1 MAIGTAAAIGIGLAG
16 VGAGASAISANK
28 ASKRAA
34 AASQANSD
42 ANIALTRDIYGQ
54 NKAILSPFVQRGDQ
68 AGSAINA
75 LLGLGGAQQM
85 QPAPTAPTGPFA
97 PQFSNPLLG
106 AAWQG
111 AQGMVAQEQGGPAT
125 MDMGGQPAG
134 AAYGIG
140 DSAMLGNGITPTMT
154 GSNPMVGQQ
163 TAQQAQNAAFEN
175 FRNSTGYQFRLG
187 EGLDAVSSAYA
198 GIGGLQSGAAMRGI
212 NEYGQ
217 NFASNEFGNYA
228 NLLSNQQAV
237 GAGAGSALAGVG
249 QNFAS
254 NVIGQNNFNTQNQ
267 MAAQLGQ
274 QNILG
279 NMAGMV
285 GGGLLSYGGRK

>member
-1 MAIGTAAAIGIGLAG
+1 MAVVSAIGSFL
-16 VGAGASAISANK
+16 SSKSQNK
-28 ASKRAA
+28 ANARAA
-34 AASQANSD
+34 DTSERNNQANV
-42 ANIALTRDIYGQ
+42 ALARDIYGQ
-54 NKAILSPFVQRGDQ
+54 NRQILSPFVQRGDT
-68 AGSAINA
+68 AGNAINA
-75 LLGLGGAQQM
+75 LLGLGGSQPMQQ
-85 QPAPTAPTGPFA
+85 PTAPTAPATSA

-111 AQGMVAQEQGGPAT
+111 AQGMMAQEQGGPAT

-140 DSAMLGNGITPTMT
+140 DSAMLGNGISPTMT
-154 GSNPMVGQQ
+154 GSNPMTGQQ
-163 TAQQAQNAAFEN
+163 TAQQAQNAAFDN

-187 EGLDAVSSAYA
+187 EGLDAVTSAYA

-212 NEYGQ
+212 NEFGQ

-249 QNFAS
+249 QNFAGT
-254 NVIGQNNFNTQNQ
+254 VIGANNFNAQNQ
-267 MAAQLGQ
+267 MQAQLGR
-274 QNILG
+274 QNPFANALG
-279 NMAGMV
+279 TW
-285 GGGLLSYGGRK
+285 GGGMQQAAGTFLGGGFG